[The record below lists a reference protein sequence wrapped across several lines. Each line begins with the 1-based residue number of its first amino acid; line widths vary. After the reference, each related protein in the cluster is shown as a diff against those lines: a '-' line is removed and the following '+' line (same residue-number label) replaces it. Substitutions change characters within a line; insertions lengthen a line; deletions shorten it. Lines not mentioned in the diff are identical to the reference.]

1 MMQSNLDTVKS
12 EMQSS
17 LSLKQ
22 PERKV
27 PDVENPD
34 IQMLLTR
41 DSDGSK
47 CNSNYPYPCS
57 TDHFAWN
64 SVIDCKF
71 GWTGFKFPGYGLWGY
86 LCLCFNP
93 LLGEIMFLIARL
105 SVITGVRFRC
115 GVHVSLPS
123 TQPSNPAPIGSLD
136 LPAYM
141 KRCAVAAVFRPRI
154 LWLIAKHTRLSR
166 WPDLPGR
173 HQRFLESSCRPE
185 DFRNHQIPWL
195 DYSYSYLSRPWFF
208 FALMSF
214 PSSGYPSNLH
224 SWLPYNLDGRQI
236 HGTPVY
242 ALLMEKQAV
251 STRSTHI
258 TGARKHSDA
267 EQRFTNPRGSHWKS
281 HDQML
286 PYKPTAVWAAAAYSN
301 PDPRHPCSLW
311 PSMIVE
317 VATRVSQS
325 LDSNSPLR
333 TPGTWPEGT
342 WTGKCVYN

>member
-1 MMQSNLDTVKS
+1 
-12 EMQSS
+12 MQSS

-105 SVITGVRFRC
+105 SVITGVRFRS
-115 GVHVSLPS
+115 GVHVSPPF

-195 DYSYSYLSRPWFF
+195 DYSYSW
-208 FALMSF
+208 ALDTQTTHHANHALLQMPQMSQINWIL
-214 PSSGYPSNLH
+214 SNL
-224 SWLPYNLDGRQI
+224 
-236 HGTPVY
+236 
-242 ALLMEKQAV
+242 M
-251 STRSTHI
+251 
-258 TGARKHSDA
+258 
-267 EQRFTNPRGSHWKS
+267 TNPMILVCLDKRIQDIFITRTLKG
-281 HDQML
+281 
-286 PYKPTAVWAAAAYSN
+286 
-301 PDPRHPCSLW
+301 CS
-311 PSMIVE
+311 
-317 VATRVSQS
+317 
-325 LDSNSPLR
+325 
-333 TPGTWPEGT
+333 
-342 WTGKCVYN
+342 